1 MSRPGE
7 GRKVFT
13 HGSAALFF
21 MHYTDSLSILSS
33 EMGGPGYFAHI
44 GMFAVVQGVGNTD
57 QECGIQSC

>member
-1 MSRPGE
+1 MAR
-7 GRKVFT
+7 
-13 HGSAALFF
+13 SAALFF